1 MRVCR
6 ILTEMADAFFSF
18 SWRILEPYGSADLLC
33 GSRMLALEPRRGGIP
48 KRGSRGARIRH
59 SDSGLHDVVEDRPSV
74 NFSPSGTCEPV
85 ADIGALRAAD
95 KILRVY
101 NNGTPK
107 SGNLAAVTF
116 GRHDAIAIVYGFPR
130 PGESIPPYDFPVGD

>member
-1 MRVCR
+1 
-6 ILTEMADAFFSF
+6 
-18 SWRILEPYGSADLLC
+18 
-33 GSRMLALEPRRGGIP
+33 MLALEPRRGGIP

-107 SGNLAAVTF
+107 SGNLAAALCVFVGRLVGVKMGSGRPPTPTKLWACEPVPQLGAGARPCRVTYCCFEHAGQNF
-116 GRHDAIAIVYGFPR
+116 G
-130 PGESIPPYDFPVGD
+130 SL